1 MEEEKQINPAKMKFN
16 KDLPTVLYVIR
27 DDGGCG
33 FYRCHQPA
41 LNLRRMG
48 LFNTI
53 TDFKTS
59 NREHILQADIVV
71 FQELGSPVSL
81 EAFNFAIKNGKP
93 TVIEVDDFL
102 HVVSPNNPGYGA
114 WNPGTLFLHRS
125 VGQMERA
132 SAMTVATPQLA
143 REYFPFNENIYVLP
157 NFLSE
162 DKWDNPQLKKKDG
175 LLRIGWTGGNSH
187 IDDLKLIDKVM
198 EKIIKEYKDKVK
210 FEIMGMVKEEMKGVF
225 KGLDPFHETC
235 PKCNYQGDTMVW
247 SPETLDNYPQVLASH
262 GWDIALAP
270 VVNTAFNNAKS
281 DLKLKEYAAC
291 GFPIVASRVTPYKE
305 AVENGCS
312 ALLAENFK
320 EWYNNIKSL
329 IDNKEA
335 RDEMIKSNKEWIKRY
350 WIEDNIQLYADTYND
365 IIKKHNPPKAGKN

>member
-1 MEEEKQINPAKMKFN
+1 MEERKEIQNPATAKFN
-16 KDLPTVLYVIR
+16 KDLPTVLYIIR

-33 FYRCHQPA
+33 YYRCHQPA

-59 NREHILQADIVV
+59 NPKHILQADIVV

-125 VGQMERA
+125 VGQMEKA

-143 REYFPFNENIYVLP
+143 REYFPFNDNIYVVP

-162 DKWDNPQLKKKDG
+162 DKWSNNQVKKKDG
-175 LLRIGWTGGNSH
+175 FLRIGWAGGNSH
-187 IDDLKLIDKVM
+187 IDDLKLVTKVI
-198 EKIIKEYKDKVK
+198 EKIIGKYKDKVK

-225 KGLDPFHETC
+225 SGLEPFHETC
-235 PKCNYQGDTMVW
+235 PKCNYQGDSMVW
-247 SPETLDNYPQVLASH
+247 SPENLDNYPQVLASH

-270 VVNTAFNNAKS
+270 IVDTAFNNAKS
-281 DLKLKEYAAC
+281 DLKIKEYAAC
-291 GFPIVASRVTPYKE
+291 GFPTVASYVTPYVE
-305 AVENGCS
+305 AADNG
-312 ALLAENFK
+312 ADIILAKNFK
-320 EWYNNIKSL
+320 EWYNGIKTL
-329 IDNKEA
+329 IDNPDLRKN
-335 RDEMIKSNKEWIKRY
+335 MIEVNKEWIKNY
-350 WIEDNIQLYADTYND
+350 WIEDNIKLYADTYNKIIKD
-365 IIKKHNPPKAGKN
+365 HKRLIIKK